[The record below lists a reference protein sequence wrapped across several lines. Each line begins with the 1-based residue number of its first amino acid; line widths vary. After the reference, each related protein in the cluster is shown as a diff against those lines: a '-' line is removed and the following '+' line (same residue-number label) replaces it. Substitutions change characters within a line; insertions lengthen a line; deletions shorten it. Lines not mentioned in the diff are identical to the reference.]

1 MGSIALIVFG
11 VALLAATGATLQFV
25 RPKEGRPGPAWAQPE
40 SVSTAL
46 ALGIV
51 VGAVFGFAL
60 IITGALQ

>member
-1 MGSIALIVFG
+1 MSSIALIAFG
-11 VALLAATGATLQFV
+11 IALLVATGATLQYV
-25 RPKEGRPGPAWAQPE
+25 RPKEGRPGPAWARAE

-60 IITGALQ
+60 IIAGALQ